1 MLASVLS
8 YLRAGGLLLLAA
20 TLTACGGGGGAGGG
34 GFVNSP
40 IGGDSSSASYSLT
53 IVTLNPDGDASLQ
66 VTSEA
71 PLTVNV
77 QLKGSDGSTPSNE
90 LISLATTIASVDPA
104 NGTAVTNET
113 GVATFTLTFN
123 GTEGAGSVQASYSA
137 DGNTVTSSINIES
150 VLVKEARLL
159 SLNTTNSQG
168 VTSNELSAV
177 DPMTVALTL
186 TEADGSTPVPDAL
199 LSLTSTVGTVAPGSG
214 SALTDE
220 LGVARFTV
228 SNPVQEGAGVLVGRY
243 QSETLSLTIQKNI
256 QAVASSDVYS
266 LSFEEVPNVGVVTDK
281 SPIAVTVQLTSS
293 NQSEY
298 PVANQIITIN
308 SSLVSIE
315 PPNGRVRTD
324 ADGKASFSISYR
336 GIIGAGTLQA
346 GFSSNGESASAITAI
361 ETQLEANTS
370 TPGAV
375 VALSL
380 NTFDPDGTPTREFS
394 AVQPLTVTVQI
405 VDAFGDPVDV
415 DGEVISLAADVGS
428 VSPSNGSVVTSGG
441 LASFTLDFNGIV
453 GAGLAEASLTID
465 NTSYVGSIA
474 IQAISETPYLVSLER
489 SPGPLTR
496 VNPITVAATVTKLDG
511 SPVDGGIVNFES
523 DLGTL
528 TPASAV
534 TGADGI
540 AETMIEFT
548 DESGAG
554 TLTATYSVNGEDFSN
569 QFNFDSVV
577 VDPPYELSFQLVSD
591 GVDVSALGRFT
602 DLDPLD
608 VTVTLVD
615 EAGDPVAGERVAL
628 ETSIGSVNTPANAEA
643 VTDAN
648 GEALF
653 SVVSD
658 GASGAG
664 TLTATYAS
672 MLGDVTANKNI
683 QSVVADDVYNLVI
696 TSITDNGVIQD
707 GQPITVSAE
716 LTSTDLANYPVR
728 FQNIDASTTIG
739 NIAANGGALA
749 STATGRTD
757 ASGRVEFTVAYGG
770 VVGAGTVTV
779 SFTDAPNGQASDSA
793 NIVVENPLLNL
804 NLQVTTGDTLG
815 AATRQFDADNPLV
828 VDVEVVDDTG
838 LVVDIDNVAVTLET
852 TIGEIAAP
860 ASTLVQ
866 DGVASFV
873 LLYDGTVGAGE
884 ITATY
889 GDQAPLL
896 QQRVAVEATAAEP
909 YSVVLTTSG
918 GNLSLTN
925 DLDLTATVTRGGVPI
940 EAEIVSFSST
950 IGALSADA
958 GVTTAAGEA
967 TSTLSYD
974 GTPGAGTVTASIDTD
989 IGMFNKTV
997 AIQAVA
1003 EAIPYTLSFQPL
1015 TELDGVTA
1023 NNQLSAETSLLVT
1036 VELLEGAAGLEN
1048 RVVVLETDSTL
1059 ATVMPDNGAALTD
1072 DNGQATFLL
1081 TYGGSTGAGTLV
1093 ARYDG
1098 TMGTVSD
1105 EETFESIVNP
1115 VEIGSLDDNGD
1126 FVDNIIRVEPSTT
1139 VGYLGS
1145 VELLFAVGNNIGE
1158 RLISTQSIRVDS
1170 PCLLNGFASLSTDS
1184 IIELTDG
1191 IGTSTYTV
1199 ADACSDTTDE
1209 VTATLVQAG
1218 NSNPASASTTL
1229 SLSAAPAADERFIT
1243 FISATPANIALQG
1256 TGGGVGLEERA
1267 QVTFEVR
1274 DGSGN
1279 PVAGQEV
1286 TFELSRTTGGLTL
1299 ADVSDTTDASGRVA
1313 ATVISGTIAT
1323 PVRVIATTERSPA
1336 DLVNDPISVVSDSLT
1351 VSSGI
1356 VTQARFSV
1364 GVDTFNP
1371 AAAADINGISV
1382 TLTATAYDR
1391 FGNAVPNGTAVNF
1404 TSECGGIVDPENGG
1418 PRGACETVNGSCRL
1432 EWRSQPAAD
1441 TVCADNR
1448 VTIMAHALGE
1458 EAFSDDNGDGYYT
1471 NGESFSDNSEAFRN
1485 DNESRDVDGPTY
1497 DAGELFIDLDNDSS
1511 FSEATPIA
1519 NAPAGLYNGI
1529 ACISDSTVCSSDA
1542 ISVFSNIE
1550 IVAGP
1555 LDANSLIV
1563 TVEDAAAL
1571 LLDPAVDPMVPG
1583 SYVVRVTDTDGN
1595 VPPKGTVISTSSTG
1609 ECGVATPAATMS
1621 NSNTIGAFEAGV
1633 GVIAVD
1639 ANEPDTSDTITIAVT
1654 IPVDAGGSG
1663 NSRNF
1668 VFACNL

>member
-1 MLASVLS
+1 MLSGFIP
-8 YLRAGGLLLLAA
+8 YLRKGFVFLLLSLVA
-20 TLTACGGGGGAGGG
+20 ACGGGGGGSNGGFINPPDGGG
-34 GFVNSP
+34 NDAP
-40 IGGDSSSASYSLT
+40 AYSLS
-53 IVTLNPDGDASLQ
+53 IAAVDQNGDASLQ
-66 VTSEA
+66 ITSEQ
-71 PLTVNV
+71 PLVVNV
-77 QLKGSDGSTPSNE
+77 TLTSSDGSVPSNE
-90 LISLATTIASVDPA
+90 IVQLSTTVADIDPA
-104 NGTAVTNET
+104 NGSAVTDEN
-113 GVATFTLTFN
+113 GVASFTLNFN
-123 GTEGAGSVQASYSA
+123 GTEGAGSVVASFTA
-137 DGNTVTSSINIES
+137 NGTTVEASINIES
-150 VLVKEARLL
+150 ILIRDAFILTL
-159 SLNTTNSQG
+159 D
-168 VTSNELSAV
+168 TSNPEGVDGNSFSALSPLSV
-177 DPMTVALTL
+177 TLTL
-186 TEADGSTPVPDAL
+186 TEADGETPVEDAL
-199 LSLTSTVGTVAPGSG
+199 VSLSSTIGAITPEQGT
-214 SALTDE
+214 ALTDDMG
-220 LGVARFTV
+220 LATFTV
-228 SNPVQEGAGVLVGRY
+228 NFAGIEGAGVLVGAY
-243 QSETLSLTIQKNI
+243 ESDTLLLSVQKNI
-256 QAVASSDVYS
+256 EAVASSDAYS
-266 LSFEEVPNVGVVTDK
+266 LVIEQIPNDGV
-281 SPIAVTVQLTSS
+281 ITSAAPVS
-293 NQSEY
+293 GSVRLVSADTNQYSI
-298 PVANQIITIN
+298 ANQIIEI
-308 SSLVSIE
+308 SSILVDIS
-315 PPNGRVRTD
+315 PSNGRIRTD
-324 ADGKASFSISYR
+324 ADGVGNFSMSYR
-336 GIIGAGTLQA
+336 GVVGAGELNAT
-346 GFSSNGESASAITAI
+346 FSRNGESAVSVTAI
-361 ETQLEANTS
+361 ETQVAVTEPTAGALTS
-370 TPGAV
+370 L
-375 VALSL
+375 ALASYTAEGVGSRIL
-380 NTFDPDGTPTREFS
+380 S
-394 AVQPLTVTVQI
+394 AAKPLTVEVSMI
-405 VDAFGDPVDV
+405 DAFGDVVPTT
-415 DGEVISLAADVGS
+415 GQVIELTSDIANI
-428 VSPSNGSVVTSGG
+428 SPENGSAVTIDGV
-441 LASFTLDFNGIV
+441 ATFTLGFNGVV
-453 GAGLAEASLTID
+453 GAGLAQASLTVSDTTYIGD
-465 NTSYVGSIA
+465 TA
-474 IQAISETPYLVSLER
+474 IQAISETPFLISLDRTEGAL
-489 SPGPLTR
+489 SLTNTIG
-496 VNPITVAATVTKLDG
+496 VTATLTTLDGEPVPNAILNFSSDIAATAPKSAVSDADG
-511 SPVDGGIVNFES
+511 S
-523 DLGTL
+523 
-528 TPASAV
+528 AS
-534 TGADGI
+534 T
-540 AETMIEFT
+540 TIEF
-548 DESGAG
+548 DGMSGAG
-554 TLTATYSVNGEDFSN
+554 TFTATYNSGDETFSN
-569 QFNFDSVV
+569 SFNFDA
-577 VDPPYELSFQLVSD
+577 
-591 GVDVSALGRFT
+591 VDVSAPYSLSFALESGGADVTATGRFT

-615 EAGDPVAGERVAL
+615 DAGDPVVGERVAL
-628 ETSIGSVNTPANAEA
+628 ETSIGSVNTPANADA
-643 VTDAN
+643 LTDDN

-653 SVVSD
+653 SVVSG

-672 MLGDVTANKNI
+672 LLGDVTANKNI

-696 TSITDNGVIQD
+696 TSITADGVIQD

-716 LTSTDLANYPVR
+716 LTSTDLVNYPVR
-728 FQNIDASTTIG
+728 FQNINASTTIG
-739 NIAANGGALA
+739 NIAANDGALA

-757 ASGRVEFTVAYGG
+757 ANGRVEFTVAYGG
-770 VVGAGTVTV
+770 VVGAGTVTL
-779 SFTDAPNGQASDSA
+779 SFADAPNGSATDSA
-793 NIVVENPLLNL
+793 NIVVENPILNL
-804 NLQVTTGDTLG
+804 NLQITTSDTLG
-815 AATRQFDADNPLV
+815 AATRQFDADNPLI
-828 VDVEVVDDTG
+828 VDVAVVDDAG

-852 TIGEIAAP
+852 TIGAVVAP
-860 ASTLVQ
+860 AATLVQ
-866 DGVASFV
+866 NGMASFV

-884 ITATY
+884 LTATY

-896 QQRVAVEATAAEP
+896 QQRLAVEATAAEP
-909 YSVVLTTSG
+909 YSMVLTTSG

-1105 EETFESIVNP
+1105 DETFESIVNP

-1299 ADVSDTTDASGRVA
+1299 ADVSAITDVNGRVA

-1336 DLVNDPISVVSDSLT
+1336 DVVNDPISVVSDSLT

-1364 GVDTFNP
+1364 GVDTLNP

-1382 TLTATAYDR
+1382 RLTATGYDR
-1391 FGNAVPNGTAVNF
+1391 FGNAVPDGTAVNF
-1404 TSECGGIVDPENGG
+1404 TSECGGVVDPQNGG
-1418 PRGACETVNGSCRL
+1418 PRGACETVNGSCQL

-1458 EAFSDDNGDGYYT
+1458 EAFSDNNGDGYYT

-1485 DNESRDVDGPTY
+1485 DNESSDVGGPTY
-1497 DAGELFIDLDNDSS
+1497 DAGELFIDLDNDGS
-1511 FSEATPIA
+1511 FGEATPIES
-1519 NAPAGLYNGI
+1519 APAGLYNGI
-1529 ACISDSTVCSSDA
+1529 ACVSDGTVCSSDA
-1542 ISVFSNIE
+1542 VSVFSNIE

-1555 LDANSLIV
+1555 IDASSLNI
-1563 TVEDAAAL
+1563 TVEDAAGVV
-1571 LLDPAVDPMVPG
+1571 LDPAVDPVEPG
-1583 SYVVRVTDTDGN
+1583 SLVVRVTDSFGN
-1595 VPPKGTVISTSSTG
+1595 VPPLSTVVSASSTG
-1609 ECGVATPAATMS
+1609 ECEVATPDATMS
-1621 NSNTIGAFEAGV
+1621 NSNAKAEFRAGV
-1633 GVIAVD
+1633 SVIAAA
-1639 ANEPDTSDTITIAVT
+1639 ANDPDTSDTITIAVT
-1654 IPVDAGGSG
+1654 IPAEVGGSG
-1663 NSRNF
+1663 NPRNL
-1668 VFACNL
+1668 VFDCNL

>member
-8 YLRAGGLLLLAA
+8 YLRAGGLFLLAA
-20 TLTACGGGGGAGGG
+20 TLTACGGGGAGGG
-34 GFVNSP
+34 GFVNTP
-40 IGGDSSSASYSLT
+40 VGGDSSSTSYSLT
-53 IVTLNPDGDASLQ
+53 IETLNPDSDASLQ

-90 LISLATTIASVDPA
+90 LITLATTIASVDPA
-104 NGTAVTNET
+104 NGTAVTNDS

-150 VLVKEARLL
+150 VLVKETRLL

-168 VTSNELSAV
+168 VTSNELSVV

-186 TEADGSTPVPDAL
+186 TEADGTTPVADAL
-199 LSLTSTVGTVAPGSG
+199 LSLTSTIGTVAPGSG

-228 SNPVQEGAGVLVGRY
+228 SNPAQEGAGVLVGRY
-243 QSETLSLTIQKNI
+243 QSETLSLAIQKNI

-266 LSFEEVPNVGVVTDK
+266 LSFEEVPNDGVITDQ
-281 SPIAVTVQLTSS
+281 SPIAVSVQLTSS
-293 NQSEY
+293 NTLDY
-298 PVANQIITIN
+298 PIANQIITIN

-336 GIIGAGTLQA
+336 GVIGAGTLQA
-346 GFSSNGESASAITAI
+346 SFSSDGESASVITAI
-361 ETQLEANTS
+361 ETQIETNTS

-375 VALSL
+375 VALRL
-380 NTFDPDGTPTREFS
+380 NTFDPDGLPTREFS

-415 DGEVISLAADVGS
+415 DGEVVSLASDVGS

-496 VNPITVAATVTKLDG
+496 VNPITVTATVTELDG
-511 SPVDGGIVNFES
+511 TPVDGGIVSFES

-528 TPASAV
+528 APSSAV
-534 TGADGI
+534 TGADGV
-540 AETMIEFT
+540 AETMIEFA

-554 TLTATYSVNGEDFSN
+554 TLTATYSINGEDFSN
-569 QFNFDSVV
+569 EFNFDSVV

-591 GVDVSALGRFT
+591 GVDVSSSGRFT

-615 EAGDPVAGERVAL
+615 DAGDPVAGERVAL

-653 SVVSD
+653 SVVSG

-672 MLGDVTANKNI
+672 QLGDVTANKNI

-696 TSITDNGVIQD
+696 TSMTADGVIQD

-716 LTSTDLANYPVR
+716 LTSTDLVNYPVR
-728 FQNIDASTTIG
+728 FQNINASTTIG
-739 NIAANGGALA
+739 NIAANDGGLA

-757 ASGRVEFTVAYGG
+757 ANGRVEFTVAYGG
-770 VVGAGTVTV
+770 VVGAGTVTL
-779 SFTDAPNGQASDSA
+779 SFADAPNGSTTVSA
-793 NIVVENPLLNL
+793 NIVVENPILNL
-804 NLQVTTGDTLG
+804 NLQVTTSDTLG
-815 AATRQFDADNPLV
+815 AATRQFDADNPLI
-828 VDVEVVDDTG
+828 VDVVVVDDAG
-838 LVVDIDNVAVTLET
+838 LVVDVDNVPVTLET
-852 TIGEIAAP
+852 TIGAVAAP
-860 ASTLVQ
+860 AATLVQ
-866 DGVASFV
+866 DGMASFV

-896 QQRVAVEATAAEP
+896 QQTVAVEATAADP

-918 GNLSLTN
+918 GNLSITN
-925 DLDLTATVTRGGVPI
+925 NLDLTATVTRGGLAV

-989 IGMFNKTV
+989 IGIFSATA

-1003 EAIPYTLSFQPL
+1003 EAIPYTLSVLPL

-1059 ATVMPDNGAALTD
+1059 ATVLPDNGAALTD
-1072 DNGQATFLL
+1072 GNGQATFLL

-1093 ARYDG
+1093 ARYDS

-1105 EETFESIVNP
+1105 DETFESIVNP

-1126 FVDNIIRVEPSTT
+1126 FVDGVIRVEPSAT

-1158 RLISTQSIRVDS
+1158 RLISTQSIRIES
-1170 PCLLNGFASLSTDS
+1170 PCLLNGFASLNTDS
-1184 IIELTDG
+1184 VIELTDG
-1191 IGTSTYTV
+1191 IGSTTYTA

-1209 VTATLVQAG
+1209 VIATLVQSG
-1218 NSNPASASTTL
+1218 NPNPASASATL

-1243 FISATPANIALQG
+1243 FISATPANIALKG

-1286 TFELSRTTGGLTL
+1286 TFKLSRTTGGLTL
-1299 ADVSDTTDASGRVA
+1299 ADVSATTDASGRVA

-1356 VTQARFSV
+1356 VTQARFSI

-1371 AAAADINGISV
+1371 AAAADINGISM

-1391 FGNAVPNGTAVNF
+1391 FGNAVPDGTAVNF
-1404 TSECGGIVDPENGG
+1404 TSECGGIVDPANGG
-1418 PRGACETVNGSCRL
+1418 PRGACETVNGGCQL

-1458 EAFSDDNGDGYYT
+1458 EAFSDDNGDGEYT
-1471 NGESFSDNSEAFRN
+1471 FLEDHTDNSEAFRN
-1485 DNESRDVDGPTY
+1485 DDESSDVDGPTY
-1497 DAGELFIDLDNDSS
+1497 TPGELFIDLDGDDI
-1511 FSEATPIA
+1511 FDEATPT
-1519 NAPAGLYNGI
+1519 PPGLYNGI
-1529 ACISDSTVCSSDA
+1529 ACVSDDTVCSRDA

-1550 IVAGP
+1550 IIAGP
-1555 LDANSLIV
+1555 LDAASLNV
-1563 TVEDAAAL
+1563 TIEDAAA
-1571 LLDPAVDPMVPG
+1571 AVLNPEVDSVTPG
-1583 SYVVRVTDTDGN
+1583 SYVVRVSDAFGN
-1595 VPPKGTVISTSSTG
+1595 VPPKGTIISTSSTG
-1609 ECGVATPAATMS
+1609 ECGVATPAATMP
-1621 NSNTIGAFEAGV
+1621 NSNAVGAFVAGV
-1633 GVIAVD
+1633 GVIAED
-1639 ANEPDTSDTITIAVT
+1639 ANDPETSDTVTIAITIPADV
-1654 IPVDAGGSG
+1654 GGSG